1 MGIGWAVGGGHPGG
15 GVGIGHVVRL
25 TTVTEVQKYDVVSAL
40 HDPLGGGHV
49 VLITD
54 MGIQGV
60 FWGNN
65 PPTE

>member
-1 MGIGWAVGGGHPGG
+1 M
-15 GVGIGHVVRL
+15 GIGHVVRL